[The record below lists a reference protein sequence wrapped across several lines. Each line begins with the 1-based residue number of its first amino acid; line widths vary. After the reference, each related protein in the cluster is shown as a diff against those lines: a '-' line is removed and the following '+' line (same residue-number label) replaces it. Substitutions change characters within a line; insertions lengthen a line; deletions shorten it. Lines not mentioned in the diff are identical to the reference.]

1 MDKQTEQSDD
11 KKLNK
16 LGITRTSIEVFHV
29 GPYKYSNLKDA
40 IAEAERVNAEKTAA
54 KPAWKNFGTARL
66 LGWNCDWAAAY

>member
-16 LGITRTSIEVFHV
+16 LGITRTSIDVFHV

-54 KPAWKNFGTARL
+54 KPA
-66 LGWNCDWAAAY
+66 